1 MSEIKDNKDIEEVKE
16 SEARYNKPCK
26 PDNLCC
32 TCKDGPTVVKNESQ
46 CKEQCCK
53 PKTVRCPDIREAK
66 CIPAL
71 IDRIYDYVHLD
82 NEQTRCAKD
91 KTFEIIWAG
100 TNDRANLIGKEVC
113 INTITLQ
120 YDCLGIKNENIETE
134 YNPEHTHD
142 IWEESDEIDEK
153 TLKEFT
159 EKFVSLSQKGE
170 IPNYLG
176 GLISALKNSKG
187 ELPWNLYLKKLMGTV
202 ESNRKKTITRRNRRQ
217 PNRLDLR
224 GELRG
229 HKAEIAVAI
238 DTSGSIS
245 DEEFKQAIKEV
256 LQIVKNYNHEITI
269 IECDNEIRRT
279 YKVKSVKD
287 IKERI
292 NIRGGTKFTPV
303 FEYAN
308 KKKLNLLVYFT
319 DGKGE
324 DRLEVIPRGY
334 KVLWVISGRG
344 DKLSLNNPYGAV
356 KKLSKVEVKED
367 TIDMS
372 DVRDDGYS
380 MNNQQPML

>member
-1 MSEIKDNKDIEEVKE
+1 MNPVQANKTYEEHLKIDPELRQPWKLYIIGNGSSNHSEIGTGAYGSDGKRYNCTNRIDRFCSQHWHEATLE
-16 SEARYNKPCK
+16 SE
-26 PDNLCC
+26 
-32 TCKDGPTVVKNESQ
+32 TT
-46 CKEQCCK
+46 
-53 PKTVRCPDIREAK
+53 
-66 CIPAL
+66 
-71 IDRIYDYVHLD
+71 
-82 NEQTRCAKD
+82 
-91 KTFEIIWAG
+91 EIKRKG
-100 TNDRANLIGKEVC
+100 T
-113 INTITLQ
+113 
-120 YDCLGIKNENIETE
+120 
-134 YNPEHTHD
+134 
-142 IWEESDEIDEK
+142 W
-153 TLKEFT
+153 
-159 EKFVSLSQKGE
+159 
-170 IPNYLG
+170 
-176 GLISALKNSKG
+176 
-187 ELPWNLYLKKLMGTV
+187 
-202 ESNRKKTITRRNRRQ
+202 
-217 PNRLDLR
+217 
-224 GELRG
+224 
-229 HKAEIAVAI
+229 
-238 DTSGSIS
+238 SIS